1 MEKKD
6 KSFSWNNYFTDVE
19 GDKKYRGE
27 CDKDKKNW
35 EGLGELKMKDGSLYQ
50 GFISNRL
57 YNGKGRLTSANGDI
71 FQGNWKDGK
80 IVGKGV
86 FYNKKE

>member
-27 CDKDKKNW
+27 WDKDKKNW

-50 GFISNRL
+50 GFISNR
-57 YNGKGRLTSANGDI
+57 
-71 FQGNWKDGK
+71 
-80 IVGKGV
+80 
-86 FYNKKE
+86 